1 MLVPAMVHQAEGDRQ
16 RNAER
21 TRAEILSVATTE
33 FARRGFAGARVDE
46 IAARTTTTKRM
57 IYYYFG
63 GKEQLYVA
71 VLERA
76 FAAIRPEATVP
87 PEPAPDALT
96 LVRQIAERTFE
107 QHEANPDL
115 VRLMIIENTPEAEE
129 LVGSVRLPSPRH
141 PGFDVLERA
150 LAEGVEQGQIRA
162 GVDAD
167 DVFMIINSF
176 CAFRIANR
184 FTFQQFSGRDLLD
197 PATREDQ
204 RQMLGDLVTA
214 YLRP

>member
-1 MLVPAMVHQAEGDRQ
+1 MLVPAMVDQAEGDRQ

-21 TRAEILSVATTE
+21 TRTEILDVATAE

-76 FAAIRPEATVP
+76 FEAIRPESAVP
-87 PEPAPDALT
+87 EEPSSDPLT

-107 QHEANPDL
+107 QHESNPDL
-115 VRLMIIENTPEAEE
+115 VRLMIIENTPEAED
-129 LVGSVRLPSPRH
+129 LVGSARLRSPRH
-141 PGFDVLERA
+141 PGFEVLERA
-150 LAEGVEQGQIRA
+150 LAAGVEQGLIRP
-162 GVDAD
+162 GVDAY
-167 DVFMIINSF
+167 DVFMIINSY
-176 CAFRIANR
+176 CTFRIANR

-197 PATREDQ
+197 PDTAARQ
-204 RQMLGDLVTA
+204 RRMLSALVTA
-214 YLRP
+214 YLTA

>member
-1 MLVPAMVHQAEGDRQ
+1 MLVPAMVQQTDGDRQ

-21 TRAEILSVATTE
+21 TRAEILDVATAE

-76 FAAIRPEATVP
+76 FEAIRPEATVP
-87 PEPAPDALT
+87 EEPDLDALS
-96 LVRQIAERTFE
+96 LVRRIAERTFE
-107 QHEANPDL
+107 QHQAHPDL
-115 VRLMIIENTPEAEE
+115 VRLMIIENTREAED
-129 LVGSVRLPSPRH
+129 LVGSVPLPSPRH
-141 PGFDVLERA
+141 PGAERLERA
-150 LAEGVEQGQIRA
+150 LAEGIEQGLIRP

-167 DVFMIINSF
+167 DVLMIINSF

-197 PATREDQ
+197 PDSDEHQ
-204 RQMLGDLVTA
+204 RRMLSDLVTA
-214 YLRP
+214 YLSA

>member
-1 MLVPAMVHQAEGDRQ
+1 MIHQADGERQ

-21 TRAEILSVATTE
+21 TRTEILDVATSE

-76 FAAIRPEATVP
+76 FEAIRPEAAVP
-87 PEPAPDALT
+87 EAPQPDVLT
-96 LVRQIAERTFE
+96 LVQQIAKRTFE
-107 QHEANPDL
+107 QYEANPDL
-115 VRLMIIENTPEAEE
+115 VRLMNIENTPEAED
-129 LVGSVRLPSPRH
+129 LVGSARLRSPRH
-141 PGFDVLERA
+141 PGFELLQRA
-150 LAEGVEQGQIRA
+150 LADGVAQGLIRS

-167 DVFMIINSF
+167 DVFMIISSF

-184 FTFQQFSGRDLLD
+184 FTFQQFSGRNLLD
-197 PATREDQ
+197 PATGADQ
-204 RQMLGDLVTA
+204 QRMLTDLVTA
-214 YLRP
+214 YLRA